1 MKLLDKSK
9 LIKNHEI
16 TALDNL
22 EMFCKNIEKNNGKYN
37 AFLEINKNSAL
48 ECAERYRFPY
58 KIRRKSW
65 KTCRD
70 GYRR

>member
-22 EMFCKNIEKNNGKYN
+22 EMFCKNIEKNNGIYN
-37 AFLEINKNSAL
+37 AFLEINKNPAL
-48 ECAERYRFPY
+48 DCAADIDSRIKAGE
-58 KIRRKSW
+58 KVGKLAGMVVGI
-65 KTCRD
+65 
-70 GYRR
+70 